1 MGLAAFVLP
10 LLGILDDHSA
20 AVLRTA
26 LPAAAIAIAVAIV
39 VSRLRH
45 RPPTRV
51 VGGVIVATC
60 AWLFSQ
66 ARAGAI
72 NWLLAALLGLGVAL
86 CWTGR
91 LWDRIVLT
99 SAAATTAVLLVV
111 ATVWGAG
118 PAWVCGAATGLALV
132 LAATLDRRAHPV
144 SRRAGWL
151 VPVAGLL
158 GVVLVG
164 SWIGANSPTA
174 PWFGPTIAHGPRDE
188 PQVALT
194 FDDGP
199 NAGATMAIAHL
210 LDERGAKGTFFSV
223 GKAVAARPDI
233 TRELIADGQLV
244 GNHSYHHD
252 EWRWLDPRYPELAR
266 AQRVIYQDAG
276 VCPAFYRPPHG
287 QHTPF
292 MSWVLHRNDVTMIG
306 WDVSAG
312 DWATN
317 DPQVIANRVLSKVR
331 RGSIIDLHD
340 GLDGKVDANRSVLVR
355 AMPLILDGLAARDL
369 QPVRLDQLLGR
380 SGYTD
385 HC

>member
-1 MGLAAFVLP
+1 M
-10 LLGILDDHSA
+10 
-20 AVLRTA
+20 
-26 LPAAAIAIAVAIV
+26 
-39 VSRLRH
+39 
-45 RPPTRV
+45 
-51 VGGVIVATC
+51 
-60 AWLFSQ
+60 
-66 ARAGAI
+66 
-72 NWLLAALLGLGVAL
+72 
-86 CWTGR
+86 
-91 LWDRIVLT
+91 
-99 SAAATTAVLLVV
+99 
-111 ATVWGAG
+111 
-118 PAWVCGAATGLALV
+118 
-132 LAATLDRRAHPV
+132 
-144 SRRAGWL
+144 
-151 VPVAGLL
+151 
-158 GVVLVG
+158 
-164 SWIGANSPTA
+164 
-174 PWFGPTIAHGPRDE
+174 
-188 PQVALT
+188 
-194 FDDGP
+194 
-199 NAGATMAIAHL
+199 
-210 LDERGAKGTFFSV
+210 
-223 GKAVAARPDI
+223 
-233 TRELIADGQLV
+233 IADGQLV

-312 DWATN
+312 DWATD
-317 DPQVIANRVLSKVR
+317 DPQVIADRVLSKVR